1 MTSALWL
8 VAGAAVLLAGVFLLP
23 RVFISRAQDRLARDK
38 MAREGR
44 TLRLLT
50 RAELVVGR
58 YKRIPGLLSWRDDVL
73 AFQGI
78 SGHTINI
85 PPSRIQKIVTADR
98 IGAGRLLFK
107 LEVLRLMDTDGQELE
122 FVVARNTADQWR
134 SLLGAWA
141 GRERQSATAT
151 DATPQEVVTPG
162 GKS

>member
-1 MTSALWL
+1 MTEAAWIGI
-8 VAGAAVLLAGVFLLP
+8 GAMALLAGVFLLP

-38 MAREGR
+38 MAREGHS
-44 TLRLLT
+44 LRLLT
-50 RAELVVGR
+50 RAELVIGR

-78 SGHTINI
+78 NGHTINI

-98 IGAGRLLFK
+98 ISAGRLLFR

-141 GRERQSATAT
+141 GRERQIATAS
-151 DATPQEVVTPG
+151 DAPNVVTRG
-162 GKS
+162 